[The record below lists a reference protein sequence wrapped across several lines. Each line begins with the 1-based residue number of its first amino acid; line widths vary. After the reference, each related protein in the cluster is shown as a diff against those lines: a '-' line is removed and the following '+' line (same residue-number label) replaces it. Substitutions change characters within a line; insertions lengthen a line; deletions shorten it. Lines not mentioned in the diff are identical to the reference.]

1 MTKNPEQ
8 VVGTALS
15 QEEDV
20 EGQEGKF
27 LNTETG
33 KWGKKYRKN
42 GKLTE
47 ILSRLNRK
55 KRLKHILIFAVFLI
69 LLIFFA
75 TGQRGTIQM
84 VSFMKQKQDLE
95 NEIKVLEEE
104 KKQLEIEKEKIK
116 NDPEYIEKI
125 AREKYKMKK
134 KDEKVYQIVE
144 DE

>member
-1 MTKNPEQ
+1 MSKPPSRAKT
-8 VVGTALS
+8 
-15 QEEDV
+15 
-20 EGQEGKF
+20 
-27 LNTETG
+27 
-33 KWGKKYRKN
+33 

-47 ILSRLNRK
+47 ILNRLKRK
-55 KRLKHILIFAVFLI
+55 KRIKHIIVFVVFAL

-75 TGQRGTIQM
+75 TGQRGTIQLI
-84 VSFMKQKQDLE
+84 SFMKQKQDLE
-95 NEIKVLEEE
+95 NEIKVLETE